1 MMSVSGGMSAGAAS
15 SYFQKED
22 YYLKGQEAAEWI
34 GKGAE
39 SLGLQGQV
47 QKEDFRAVANG
58 QDPRSGEQLVAPKI
72 TEDKET
78 GEKKEEHRAGND
90 LTFSAPKSVSV
101 AYAAGVEGIKE
112 AHDNAVKAVAAYI
125 QEHYSQHRSPEGIQ
139 QAGNLVAAKF
149 DHVTSRALDPQLHS
163 HLFVANMVQ
172 DNASN
177 WKANEPLNI
186 FKDQKIIG
194 QLYRQELSN
203 QLQQQRHE
211 LQYTNREQQLFEIKA
226 VDQQLIDKFSQRRE
240 AIEKQVEAWK
250 TSGEHKNV
258 SEAKL
263 YEMAALETR
272 SAKDHS
278 ITKEDVR
285 QQWDNGFR
293 DAGTSAG
300 QVKEAIETARQTE
313 LNHGAAPQKTAAEVV
328 KDAAEYLTD
337 KEAVMDRAAL
347 MHASAKISGGQHSLE
362 DLTKAVDSTSET
374 GVIRM
379 GAEKGREFYT
389 TESMKALEARNLESV
404 KELSNTFQSITSK
417 EEVNAW
423 LDKIEKEEGVKP
435 SDGQRQHIINELTGQ
450 HGVAV
455 TQGDPGTGKTF
466 ASGLVER
473 FNKEVLNTSGRDHY
487 TINVAFTGKAAAEM
501 SAASGKQAY
510 TIDSFLNAYHKG
522 KLDIAP
528 AQQVHQ
534 QDKQQMQQ
542 AEQIAVAGEQHAEA
556 MTQNLSQQIIARE
569 GKSNDHLEPWER
581 ERPKQQWTT
590 PTERNGEKNVLMR
603 YGNTAV
609 RHGKDGTTTN
619 FEARHGN
626 ITTKVMHSK
635 DGTRSHSISHSSK
648 WSATSPTSYNKSG
661 TVSRRD
667 GSKVSWQEFGY
678 RAGQFTQSRRIE
690 RTADAV
696 RITDTKVMG
705 NMMPGGGRVEGVS
718 RTIWADGRVES
729 TRYSGEL
736 HPSKGLQVNESQT
749 KVYHDQK
756 LVERHFK
763 QGKGKQEKP
772 EKSSVSFGAYKTEH
786 PKKQEREPAERQA
799 SSEQKSADSKEPNT
813 PKEKE
818 SLNVPKG
825 SQVVLK
831 VDEASF
837 VGARQGGHL
846 LKVVNDLQSNGVQV
860 KIAIIKDEKQMQTI
874 QAGPF
879 SRHAHELAQEGK
891 ADFAPLKEINRQKDA
906 ELREIATNLN
916 REDRPLSENAKEA
929 IQALD
934 KRGAVR
940 EVQDRKELMQAAT
953 NRYMQ
958 LSNNP
963 SNKAEKAAAGEKA
976 SVMMITA
983 TNADR
988 KELNQNIRDAR
999 IQAGEVQQ
1007 GRSYEVL
1014 TPAKQG
1020 ITAGS
1025 YKSGQVVQFSGYRGD
1040 DGKMHAW
1047 GARLQ
1052 QQGEVVGINEKNN
1065 TVQVRYQI
1073 ERDGNIKNVTKDLP
1087 ADTMAT
1093 KTTVYNREERDFS
1106 VGDRIGFGKNDKT
1119 LGVQNGSNGTILS
1132 LDEHGSMQVR
1142 LDNGKEVSFNM
1153 ADYKNVDHSYA
1164 VTTEKSQGGTVEH
1177 SVMVDSGSGQASYN
1191 SLNVAVTRAEYGAE
1205 IITTDKETLVKSVQE
1220 VDEKTSTLDHQYH
1233 DKDSGEPK
1241 AVKEQENDR
1250 QETRTLNFV
1259 EGKGAEQVRDS
1270 GENLTRAINAF
1281 SRSESKDTGEKR
1293 ENPNKTDE
1301 LSRAVNSYA
1310 EEGKTSKGP
1319 GKEQDSP
1326 QKQSEHKQER
1336 ESAKDNDRGVEM

>member
-1 MMSVSGGMSAGAAS
+1 MMSLSEGMSAGHAGA
-15 SYFQKED
+15 YFEKED

-34 GKGAE
+34 GRGAE
-39 SLGLQGQV
+39 ALGLQGQV

-58 QDPRSGEQLVAPKI
+58 QDPRNGEQLVAPQI
-72 TEDKET
+72 TTDKET

-112 AHDNAVKAVAAYI
+112 AHDNAVKAVAEYI
-125 QEHYSQHRSPEGIQ
+125 QEHYSQHGRGERIQ

-163 HLFVANMVQ
+163 HLFVANMVK
-172 DNASN
+172 DSAGN

-203 QLQQQRHE
+203 QLQQQGHE

-226 VDQQLIDKFSQRRE
+226 VDQQLIDKFSQRRG
-240 AIEKQVEAWK
+240 AIEKQVEVWK
-250 TSGEHKNV
+250 AAGEYKNV
-258 SEAKL
+258 SENKL

-285 QQWDNGFR
+285 RQWDNGFR
-293 DAGTSAG
+293 DAGTSPG
-300 QVKEAIETARQTE
+300 QVKETIETARQTE
-313 LNHGAAPQKTAAEVV
+313 LNHAAEPTKTAAEVV
-328 KDAAEYLTD
+328 KAAAEYLSD
-337 KEAVMDRAAL
+337 KEAVTDRATL
-347 MHASAKISGGQHSLE
+347 MHASVKISGGHHSLE
-362 DLTKAVDSTSET
+362 ELTKAVDSAGDT

-379 GAEKGREFYT
+379 GTEKGREYYS
-389 TESMKALEARNLESV
+389 TESMKALEARNLEAV

-423 LDKIEKEEGVKP
+423 LDKIKAEEGIKP
-435 SDGQRQHIINELTGQ
+435 SEGQRQHIINELTGK
-450 HGVAV
+450 HGVSV

-473 FNKEVLNTSGRDHY
+473 YNKEVLNTSGRDHY

-501 SAASGKQAY
+501 SAASGKPAY

-522 KLDIAP
+522 KIDIAP

-534 QDKQQMQQ
+534 QDKQQMHQ

-590 PTERNGEKNVLMR
+590 STERNGQGGVLMR

-626 ITTKVMHSK
+626 ITTKIMHSK

-648 WSATSPTSYNKSG
+648 WSATSPTSYNKNG
-661 TVSRRD
+661 TVSRKD

-696 RITDTKVMG
+696 KITDTKIMG
-705 NMMPGGGRVEGVS
+705 NMMPGGGRIEGVS

-756 LVERHFK
+756 LVDRHFK

-772 EKSSVSFGAYKTEH
+772 EKSSVSFGVYKT
-786 PKKQEREPAERQA
+786 QEREPAERQTPT
-799 SSEQKSADSKEPNT
+799 EPKNADPKEPNT

-818 SLNVPKG
+818 NLSVPKG

-846 LKVVNDLQSNGVQV
+846 LKVVNDLQSKGVQA

-891 ADFAPLKEINRQKDA
+891 ADFAALKEINRQKDTD
-906 ELREIATNLN
+906 LREIATNLN

-953 NRYMQ
+953 DRYMQ
-958 LSNNP
+958 LSSNP
-963 SNKAEKAAAGEKA
+963 SNNAEKAAAGEKA

-999 IQAGEVQQ
+999 IQAGEIQQ

-1020 ITAGS
+1020 VTAGS

-1073 ERDGNIKNVTKDLP
+1073 ERGGEVKNVTKDLP
-1087 ADTMAT
+1087 ADQMAT
-1093 KTTVYNREERDFS
+1093 KTTVYNREERNFS
-1106 VGDRIGFGKNDKT
+1106 VGDRIGFGKNDKN
-1119 LGVQNGSNGTILS
+1119 LGVQNGSNGTTRG
-1132 LDEHGSMQVR
+1132 LDEHGNMQVR
-1142 LDNGKEVSFNM
+1142 LDNGKDVSFNV
-1153 ADYKNVDHSYA
+1153 AKYKNVDHSYA
-1164 VTTEKSQGGTVEH
+1164 GTTEKSQGATVEH
-1177 SVMVDSGSGQASYN
+1177 SVMVDSGSEQASYN

-1220 VDEKTSTLDHQYH
+1220 VDTKTSTLDHQYH

-1241 AVKEQENDR
+1241 AVKEQENNH
-1250 QETRTLNFV
+1250 QEARVSNSV
-1259 EGKGAEQVRDS
+1259 EGKGTEQVLDN
-1270 GENLTRAINAF
+1270 GEKLTSAIDEF
-1281 SRSESKDTGEKR
+1281 SRSESKDPGEKR
-1293 ENPNKTDE
+1293 ENPSKTDE

-1319 GKEQDSP
+1319 DKEQDSP
-1326 QKQSEHKQER
+1326 QKQSEHKLER

>member
-203 QLQQQRHE
+203 QLQQQGHE

-258 SEAKL
+258 SDPKL
-263 YEMAALETR
+263 HEMAALETR
-272 SAKDHS
+272 SAKDLS

-285 QQWDNGFR
+285 REWDNGFR
-293 DAGTSAG
+293 DAGTSPA
-300 QVKEAIETARQTE
+300 QVKETIETARQTE
-313 LNHGAAPQKTAAEVV
+313 LNHAAEPTKTAAEVV
-328 KDAAEYLTD
+328 KAAAEYLSD
-337 KEAVMDRAAL
+337 KEAVMDRATL
-347 MHASAKISGGQHSLE
+347 MHASVKISGGHHSLE
-362 DLTKAVDSTSET
+362 ELTKAVDSAGDT

-379 GAEKGREFYT
+379 GAEKGREYYS
-389 TESMKALEARNLESV
+389 TESMKALEARNLEAV
-404 KELSNTFQSITSK
+404 KELSNTFQAITSK
-417 EEVNAW
+417 EEVDAW
-423 LDKIEKEEGVKP
+423 LDKIKAEEGIKP
-435 SDGQRQHIINELTGQ
+435 SEGQRQHIINELTGQ
-450 HGVAV
+450 HGVSV

-473 FNKEVLNTSGRDHY
+473 FNKEVLNSSGRDHY

-510 TIDSFLNAYHKG
+510 TIDSFLNAYHRG
-522 KLDIAP
+522 KIDIAP

-534 QDKQQMQQ
+534 QDKQQMHQ

-556 MTQNLSQQIIARE
+556 MTQNLSQQIAKE
-569 GKSNDHLEPWER
+569 GKNNDHLEPWER
-581 ERPKQQWTT
+581 ERQAPQWTNS
-590 PTERNGEKNVLMR
+590 TERNGQGRVVAKH
-603 YGNTAV
+603 GNTAV
-609 RHGKDGTTTN
+609 RHGKEGTTTN

-626 ITTKVMHSK
+626 ITTKIINSK
-635 DGTRSHSISHSSK
+635 DGTRSHSITHSSK

-661 TVSRRD
+661 TVSRKD

-696 RITDTKVMG
+696 KITDTKVMG
-705 NMMPGGGRVEGVS
+705 NMMPGGGRIEGVS

-729 TRYSGEL
+729 TKYSGEL

-756 LVERHFK
+756 LVDRHFK

-772 EKSSVSFGAYKTEH
+772 EKSSVSFGAYKT
-786 PKKQEREPAERQA
+786 QEREPAERQA
-799 SSEQKSADSKEPNT
+799 PTEPKSADPKEPNT

-818 SLNVPKG
+818 RLNVPKG

-837 VGARQGGHL
+837 VGARQAEHL
-846 LKVVNDLQSNGVQV
+846 LKVVKDLQSKGVQAKLELV
-860 KIAIIKDEKQMQTI
+860 GDTKQMQAI
-874 QAGPF
+874 QAGDMF
-879 SRHAHELAQEGK
+879 RQGQNLAKEGK
-891 ADFAPLKEINRQKDA
+891 GNFAALKEINRQKDM

-916 REDRPLSENAKEA
+916 REDRSLGDNAREA
-929 IQALD
+929 VQALD
-934 KRGAVR
+934 KRGAIK
-940 EVQDRKELMQAAT
+940 EVQDKNELMQAAT
-953 NRYMQ
+953 DRYMQ

-963 SNKAEKAAAGEKA
+963 SNNAEKAAAGEKA

-1007 GRSYEVL
+1007 GHSYEVL

-1073 ERDGNIKNVTKDLP
+1073 ERDGDVKNVTKDLP
-1087 ADTMAT
+1087 ADQMAT
-1093 KTTVYNREERDFS
+1093 KTTVYNREERNFAE
-1106 VGDRIGFGKNDKT
+1106 GDRVGFGKNDKT
-1119 LGVQNGSNGTILS
+1119 LGVQNGSNGTIRS